1 MHKFLSVQLSEFKKI
16 HLDTSGNYPDQDI
29 GHFQCR
35 RQLLWVPSPLLSAKL
50 TNFLSCS
57 NKINNAILTSTLLS
71 IYYIFKNMI
80 APSPWHVLWAAPL
93 GRVMFL
99 PWSVHTLPLR
109 TPEKQYNEISGSG
122 ERLCRRHI
130 RAEQSYL
137 IETHCSHCHSKHLAW
152 TIETNVQWTKKH
164 NLPSDAH

>member
-122 ERLCRRHI
+122 ERLCRRDI